1 MTETIE
7 EASEEMDKVENE
19 LNQTKSAYILD
30 KKSDILSEK
39 ALNKLTMS

>member
-1 MTETIE
+1 MEEETEM
-7 EASEEMDKVENE
+7 EMEMPDDENE
-19 LNQTKSAYILD
+19 LNQTKSAFILE